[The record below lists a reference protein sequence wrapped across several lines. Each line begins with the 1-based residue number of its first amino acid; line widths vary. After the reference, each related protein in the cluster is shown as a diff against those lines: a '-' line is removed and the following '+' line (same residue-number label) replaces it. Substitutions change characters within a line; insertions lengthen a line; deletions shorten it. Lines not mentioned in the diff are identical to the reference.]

1 MGKKSR
7 SVPKTMPMRALDEK
21 GVPYKVHIHARKL
34 YTAEGVAED
43 VGVELA
49 RVVKA
54 MVVRRSDGS
63 FVVAVIPGHRRL
75 SLKKLGAMLKDK
87 GLELASARDVQRVTG
102 FQVGAVS
109 VLGFRR
115 RDIPV
120 YIDRGVLEYETIII
134 SSGRP
139 DMGLEVNPQELRD
152 ALGASVGDFASETA

>member
-1 MGKKSR
+1 MGKKKAKG
-7 SVPKTMPMRALDEK
+7 VPKTMPMRALDEL
-21 GVPYKVHIHARKL
+21 GVPYKIHVHARKL
-34 YTAEGVAED
+34 YTAEGVADD
-43 VGVELA
+43 VGIELA

-63 FVVAVIPGHRRL
+63 FAVAVIPGDRRL
-75 SLKKLGAMLKDK
+75 SLKKLGAFLKDK
-87 GLELASARDVQRVTG
+87 DLELASARDVQRVTG

-120 YIDRGVLEYETIII
+120 FIDQKVLEYETVII

-139 DMGLEVNPQELRD
+139 DAGLEVNPQELRQ
-152 ALGASVGDFASETA
+152 ALGAQVGSFSSEG